1 MCIFLTEADPLDF
14 ECFSLL
20 LLEQLMFTLEI
31 LEHLRSFVPG
41 FAISSCQNGFS
52 FLAEY
57 SEAFFTLFPQS
68 VLKSGM
74 KPSVQVSVVFCCERV
89 RENGL
94 AGGENPWNE
103 LKMCCKKNLTQV

>member
-14 ECFSLL
+14 DCFSLL

-31 LEHLRSFVPG
+31 LEHLRSFVPD

-57 SEAFFTLFPQS
+57 SEAFFTLFTQS
-68 VLKSGM
+68 VFEKRHETFRASFRCVLLRKS
-74 KPSVQVSVVFCCERV
+74 P
-89 RENGL
+89 
-94 AGGENPWNE
+94 
-103 LKMCCKKNLTQV
+103 